1 MPFPTEKDPAQKLVQ
16 MNASIPWSLSVMVD
30 QVAEARKQPKTQVI
44 REALHAGIMATPEMV
59 GRARQEAK
67 APR

>member
-1 MPFPTEKDPAQKLVQ
+1 MPFPTQKDPEKKLVQ

-30 QVAEARKQPKTQVI
+30 QVAAARKQPKTQVI
-44 REALHAGIMATPEMV
+44 REALHAGIMATPEMIEL
-59 GRARQEAK
+59 ARSEAK